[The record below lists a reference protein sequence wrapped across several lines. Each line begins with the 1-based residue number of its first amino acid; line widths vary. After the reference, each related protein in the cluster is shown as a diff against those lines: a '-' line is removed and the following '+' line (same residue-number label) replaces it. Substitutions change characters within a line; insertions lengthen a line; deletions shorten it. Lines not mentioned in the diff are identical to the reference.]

1 MWRASSVMAA
11 ERFLLM
17 AVAAVVAA
25 GGGAG
30 AAEFAYD
37 GFHGAGHHWS
47 LSKFHLTSHLTIKKM
62 RNPTASPS
70 IPSSTPSR

>member
-1 MWRASSVMAA
+1 MAA

-47 LSKFHLTSHLTIKKM
+47 LSKFHLTSHLTIK
-62 RNPTASPS
+62 R
-70 IPSSTPSR
+70 